1 MRNSKMECAQNLGM
15 GWPVPA
21 GLTRMRALAWRL
33 RALVVGA
40 GAWVM
45 CAQPVGAGVQALLP
59 VAHPLVVDAHAFVV
73 RADPFC
79 ARHRDVASHHQSV
92 CSRLHCLVMAQHMM
106 NMPAQTITIVL
117 D

>member
-1 MRNSKMECAQNLGM
+1 
-15 GWPVPA
+15 
-21 GLTRMRALAWRL
+21 MRALAWRL

-40 GAWVM
+40 WARVMWVQRM
-45 CAQPVGAGVQALLP
+45 EAGVQALLP
-59 VAHPLVVDAHAFVV
+59 GAHLLLVDAHAFVV

-79 ARHRDVASHHQSV
+79 GRHRDVASHHQSV
-92 CSRLHCLVMAQHMM
+92 CPRLHCLVMAQHMM